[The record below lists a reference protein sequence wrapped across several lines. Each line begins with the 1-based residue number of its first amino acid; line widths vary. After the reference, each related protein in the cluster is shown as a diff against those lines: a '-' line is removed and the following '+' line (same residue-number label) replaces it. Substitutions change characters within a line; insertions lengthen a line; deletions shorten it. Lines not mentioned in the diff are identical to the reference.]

1 MKIEKISVRS
11 KDSISL
17 IEIFLPE
24 NTDTKLLND
33 LIYSILYLRIGSHVL
48 HTNQKLLA
56 LGSLKGLQRK
66 KRGVYRLN
74 LRISGVE
81 RFYI

>member
-33 LIYSILYLRIGSHVL
+33 LI
-48 HTNQKLLA
+48 
-56 LGSLKGLQRK
+56 
-66 KRGVYRLN
+66 
-74 LRISGVE
+74 
-81 RFYI
+81 